1 MCSKEVFP
9 FHPIYLKY
17 PFFLPVPAP
26 DGLHIIQVASF
37 CLCFQQAKAKDLLCV
52 ISWTLGVALQITKG
66 DARFLHSC
74 HFHLFFFFPIIY
86 SLHMCNSWQIFIT
99 FSFHW
104 DKRLCLWREVA
115 SGGAHSWWKLQ
126 PKPPYSIM
134 AKCTSHPM
142 GKFHTSAASRCYPP
156 PTTLR
161 APGMKT
167 QVSWASSN
175 TEWPAG

>member
-74 HFHLFFFFPIIY
+74 HFHLFFFPQLFIVFTWVIPGRFSSHSVSTGTKGFACEEKLPQEEPIPGGSC
-86 SLHMCNSWQIFIT
+86 SLSLLTASWQNAPPT
-99 FSFHW
+99 PWESSTH
-104 DKRLCLWREVA
+104 LLHP
-115 SGGAHSWWKLQ
+115 GATLLQ
-126 PKPPYSIM
+126 PP
-134 AKCTSHPM
+134 
-142 GKFHTSAASRCYPP
+142 
-156 PTTLR
+156 
-161 APGMKT
+161 
-167 QVSWASSN
+167 
-175 TEWPAG
+175 